1 MDLSTNY
8 LGLSLRSPLMPGA
21 SPMVDDLDMVKRL
34 EAAGAGAIVMHSLF
48 EEQIQGESLAT
59 IYHMELYADSSAEA
73 MSYFP
78 RHGDYHLAPD
88 QYLRQISRIKS
99 AVDTPVIASLNGSTS
114 GGWLKY
120 ARLIEEAGADA
131 LELNAYFLAT
141 DPMESGVETEQRI
154 LAVAG
159 EVVQSVKIPVAIK
172 ISPFYS
178 ALSNFAAQLSGAG
191 ARGLVLFNRFY
202 QPDIDIDTLEVKPT
216 LQLSDSSELLLRLR
230 WTAILSSQING
241 DIAISGGV
249 HTASDVIKSIMA
261 GARVTQLVSALLR
274 KGPEHLT
281 VLETELKQWMSDNG
295 YTSLRQMRG
304 SMASSRCPDPKAFER
319 ANYLRAL
326 HSFVLR

>member
-1 MDLSTNY
+1 M
-8 LGLSLRSPLMPGA
+8 A
-21 SPMVDDLDMVKRL
+21 C
-34 EAAGAGAIVMHSLF
+34 AF
-48 EEQIQGESLAT
+48 
-59 IYHMELYADSSAEA
+59 
-73 MSYFP
+73 F
-78 RHGDYHLAPD
+78 
-88 QYLRQISRIKS
+88 RQAK
-99 AVDTPVIASLNGSTS
+99 
-114 GGWLKY
+114 
-120 ARLIEEAGADA
+120 
-131 LELNAYFLAT
+131 
-141 DPMESGVETEQRI
+141 RI

-178 ALSNFAAQLSGAG
+178 ALSNFAAQLSGSG

-249 HTASDVIKSIMA
+249 HTTSDVIKSIMA